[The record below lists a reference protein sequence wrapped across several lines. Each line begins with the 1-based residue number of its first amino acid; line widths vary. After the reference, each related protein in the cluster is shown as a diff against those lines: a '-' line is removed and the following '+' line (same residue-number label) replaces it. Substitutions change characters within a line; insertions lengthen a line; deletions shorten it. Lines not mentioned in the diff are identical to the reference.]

1 MSKIPEVAILKS
13 LLVKPKMATR
23 MNFKADCPYCGKEGH
38 FYINYTNGKNDCKK
52 CGTEGN
58 IITFLNA
65 VSRLDLIDDN
75 DIDIRVDKLARLTD
89 GEEMV
94 ADELIMEIPTIKM
107 PICSEAVHYGDNSI
121 FDKYLRKRKF
131 KQIDYQLYEP
141 MFNNVVDR
149 LKDYVIIKV
158 LRDYLCKGYV
168 ARYVAENKDAMR
180 YINSTS
186 EFSKLLFGYD
196 EISNKTEVLV
206 LTEGV
211 FDKIGVTTEFELHLD
226 DQMKC
231 LCTFGKKVSEAQIRL
246 IKKTNVKK
254 IILLHDGRDAIN
266 EMKKNS
272 FKLKEHGFKVEVG
285 YMPDKDPAD
294 STQQELIDV
303 FSNLLTP
310 EEFWLNK
317 LQIR

>member
-1 MSKIPEVAILKS
+1 
-13 LLVKPKMATR
+13 
-23 MNFKADCPYCGKEGH
+23 
-38 FYINYTNGKNDCKK
+38 
-52 CGTEGN
+52 
-58 IITFLNA
+58 
-65 VSRLDLIDDN
+65 
-75 DIDIRVDKLARLTD
+75 
-89 GEEMV
+89 
-94 ADELIMEIPTIKM
+94 
-107 PICSEAVHYGDNSI
+107 
-121 FDKYLRKRKF
+121 
-131 KQIDYQLYEP
+131 
-141 MFNNVVDR
+141 
-149 LKDYVIIKV
+149 
-158 LRDYLCKGYV
+158 
-168 ARYVAENKDAMR
+168 
-180 YINSTS
+180 
-186 EFSKLLFGYD
+186 
-196 EISNKTEVLV
+196 
-206 LTEGV
+206 
-211 FDKIGVTTEFELHLD
+211 
-226 DQMKC
+226 MKC